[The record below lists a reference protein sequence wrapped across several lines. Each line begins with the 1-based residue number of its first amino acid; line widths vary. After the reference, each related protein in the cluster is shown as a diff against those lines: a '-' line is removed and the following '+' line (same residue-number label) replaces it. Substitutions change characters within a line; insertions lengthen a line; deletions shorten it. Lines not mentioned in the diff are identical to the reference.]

1 MFKKILFALG
11 GVGLLAAGL
20 AAAYFARGLEE
31 SAAADPPLAPLV
43 ETVRP
48 QPASAPPSIV
58 ESGFVRAAERVEIS
72 PEIGGRIVE
81 IGSGFSLGAMVSQG
95 DLLVRLDASTIE
107 TEISRAQADL
117 KSAEAAE
124 AQAVAQLNR
133 NQQLTE
139 DNFAAEAE
147 LERARADA
155 AAARARVEQAKAA
168 LQAAELR
175 LDDTGLRAPFD
186 ALVTEEDASPGELLQ
201 VGAPI
206 GTLVASNVAEVRVG
220 LSEADFRQLRRDAD
234 LVGRSVE
241 ITREGQDPLSGT
253 VTSFAPVLEGQAR
266 TLDLVIEVEDPFADG
281 RDLVLN
287 ALVTVSIPL
296 PDSDVPLFELPDG
309 ALHAGER
316 LWRVTEDNT
325 LEPVPATIQ
334 RRGENTVFV
343 TSEDLAETDR
353 ILLTEITNPLP
364 GLDVRLASNAGDAG
378 SDNDVAAS
386 GGSAEAEE

>member
-1 MFKKILFALG
+1 MFKTILFAFG
-11 GVGLLAAGL
+11 GVGLLASGL

-31 SAAADPPLAPLV
+31 SPSADPPQAPLV

-48 QPASAPPSIV
+48 QPAAAPPSIM
-58 ESGFVRAAERVEIS
+58 EPGFVRAAERVEIS

-81 IGSGFSLGAMVSQG
+81 MGSGFSRGAMVSQG

-124 AQAVAQLNR
+124 AQAVAELNR
-133 NQQLTE
+133 NRQLTE

-147 LERARADA
+147 LDRARADA
-155 AAARARVEQAKAA
+155 AAARARVEQAEAA

-175 LDDTGLRAPFD
+175 LADTRLRAPFD
-186 ALVTEEDASPGELLQ
+186 ALVTEENASPGELLQ

-220 LSEADFRQLRRDAD
+220 LSEEDFRQLRRDAD
-234 LVGRSVE
+234 LVGRSVDV
-241 ITREGQDPLSGT
+241 IREDRDPLTGT
-253 VTSFAPVLEGQAR
+253 IRALAPILEGQAR
-266 TLDLVIEVEDPFADG
+266 TVDVVIAVNDPFADG

-316 LWRVTEDNT
+316 LWRVTEDNS
-325 LEPVPATIQ
+325 LEPVPASIQ
-334 RRGENTVFV
+334 QRGENTVFV
-343 TSEDLAETDR
+343 TSDDLAETDR
-353 ILLTEITNPLP
+353 ILLTEIANPLP
-364 GLDVRLASNAGDAG
+364 GLNVRLAPNDGDAG

-386 GGSAEAEE
+386 GDSAEAEE